1 MAIELD
7 EKRQDFL
14 DADGHLLVLGGPGA
28 GKTTIA
34 LLKARSLFP
43 TLLPGQNL
51 LFLSFSRAAVRQV
64 LAGCREIL
72 SGDERSAIEVKTYHA
87 FCMEFLESQGKLLTG
102 KAVSIM
108 FPTEERLAKARFD
121 GDWLAERQRLATEE
135 ARYCFDLFASGV
147 AELLERSAV
156 LRNLLAS
163 SYPTVIV
170 DEFQDTDDQQWRIVK
185 ALASV
190 TRVICLADSDQRIF
204 DYRDDIDPRRIESLH
219 DTAAPRTFDL
229 GGENH
234 RSPRGGILSF
244 ANAVLNNITPLPEVD
259 DVKIVSYWQRAFA
272 STVHAAVLWTFSK
285 LRSAGVDDPCVA
297 VLARSNPLVADI
309 AAILSEP
316 HEFNGT
322 QLPPID
328 HSVVWDA
335 ELSAAAGAV
344 VASIMEWSN
353 TAADAPVAV
362 TLDVVAHFYELKNA
376 TTPSKSSADNVRKF
390 RTAAEKVRE
399 AGAPR
404 INAAKDLLA
413 AFEAGLVFSG
423 DPVADWRSARNLL
436 HEIRALNELFR
447 EARMVRLFRATDA
460 LGSGLADLW
469 LNTGHYGGA
478 VSLVTNTLEY
488 ERLIA
493 ADQEP
498 RGCILMTIHKSKGKE
513 FDGVVLV
520 EGQYSGVFFNTNR
533 EQPPFEKTRRLLRVA
548 ITRAKKRVI
557 IIRPNRTNPLTG

>member
-43 TLLPGQNL
+43 SLLPGQKI

-72 SGDERSAIEVKTYHA
+72 SADERSAIEVKTYHA
-87 FCMEFLESQGKLLTG
+87 FCMEFLESQGGLLTG

-108 FPTEERLAKARFD
+108 FPTQERLLKARFD

-135 ARYCFDLFASGV
+135 ARYCFDLFAAGV
-147 AELLERSAV
+147 AELLERSTA
-156 LRNLLAS
+156 LRALLVS
-163 SYPTVIV
+163 CYPTVIV
-170 DEFQDTDDQQWRIVK
+170 DEFQDTDDQQWRIVQG
-185 ALASV
+185 LASV

-204 DYRDDIDPRRIESLH
+204 DYRDDIDPRRIENLH
-219 DTAAPRTFDL
+219 DTIAPRTFDL

-234 RSPRGGILSF
+234 RSPRGGILRF
-244 ANAVLNNITPLPEVD
+244 ANAVLNNITPLPKVD
-259 DVKIVSYWQRAFA
+259 DVKIVTCWPTAYA
-272 STVHAAVLWTFSK
+272 STVHAVVLWTFSK
-285 LRSAGVDDPCVA
+285 LRSEGVDDPCVA
-297 VLARSNPLVADI
+297 VLARSNPLVAKI

-316 HEFNGT
+316 HEYSGR

-335 ELSAAAGAV
+335 ELSAVAGTV

-353 TAADAPVAV
+353 VIDGSSVAR
-362 TLDVVAHFYELKNA
+362 TLENIAHFYELKNA
-376 TTPSKSSADNVRKF
+376 TSPSKSAADNVRKF
-390 RTAAEKVRE
+390 SAAAEKVCE
-399 AGAPR
+399 AETPR
-404 INAAKDLLA
+404 INAGKDLLA
-413 AFEAGLVFSG
+413 AFEAGLDFTG
-423 DPVADWRSARNLL
+423 DPVADWRRASKLL
-436 HEIRALNELFR
+436 DDIGALNELFR

-478 VSLVTNTLEY
+478 VSLVTSNLEY

-493 ADQEP
+493 ADQDP
-498 RGCILMTIHKSKGKE
+498 RGCVLMTMHKSKGKE

-520 EGQYSGVFFNTNR
+520 EQKYSGVFFDTNR
-533 EQPPFEKTRRLLRVA
+533 EQPPFQKTRRLLRVA

-557 IIRPNRTNPLTG
+557 IVRPNSTHPLTE